1 MALSKDRSV
10 RIRHDRDMDQRLK
23 KAKQLLGLV
32 EDEYEIATATFRR
45 MASVK
50 LDQHQAD
57 AYFAQVFPDPAASNE
72 ASSRLAADRRRWAM
86 HFFHE
91 GRSG

>member
-1 MALSKDRSV
+1 
-10 RIRHDRDMDQRLK
+10 MDQRLK

-72 ASSRLAADRRRWAM
+72 ASSRLAADRKAM
-86 HFFHE
+86 GHALLPRGA
-91 GRSG
+91 GRLIRQSS